1 MVAQQAVMREWCLLG
16 GGAATTMLNREEAAE
31 LLKNLTVAD
40 DGTIHHVL
48 KRYRIVFQESSR
60 LLAARIAIGFL
71 RNSDCLLLLRAV
83 HLCWKLFGRENSI
96 IVTLIEVL
104 NIIAHM
110 SHIGCGW
117 VADQPEVSVLVV
129 NYIDLMMAG
138 LDTMIFPFY
147 TEYWSF
153 LVFFVL
159 FSIGVVWRYSGSRW
173 DGMFRNSDLKKIVR
187 LWKATND
194 KRRTTNN

>member
-16 GGAATTMLNREEAAE
+16 GGAATTM
-31 LLKNLTVAD
+31 
-40 DGTIHHVL
+40 
-48 KRYRIVFQESSR
+48 Q
-60 LLAARIAIGFL
+60 
-71 RNSDCLLLLRAV
+71 
-83 HLCWKLFGRENSI
+83 NSI

-104 NIIAHM
+104 NIIA
-110 SHIGCGW
+110 HIGCGW

-129 NYIDLMMAG
+129 NYIALMMAG

-173 DGMFRNSDLKKIVR
+173 
-187 LWKATND
+187 
-194 KRRTTNN
+194 